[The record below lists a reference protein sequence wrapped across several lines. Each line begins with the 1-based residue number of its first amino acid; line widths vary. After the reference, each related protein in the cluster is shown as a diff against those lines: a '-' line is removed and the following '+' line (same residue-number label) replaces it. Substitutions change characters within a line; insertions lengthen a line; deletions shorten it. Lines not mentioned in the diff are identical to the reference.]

1 MITFSKIK
9 QWGIEFGIY
18 HSEIFSADFD
28 VYLVSCILI
37 LDGDFSM
44 LTLFAE
50 DIHNNFIEL
59 LKDNLYESFR
69 SNTVFQIYD

>member
-1 MITFSKIK
+1 M
-9 QWGIEFGIY
+9 
-18 HSEIFSADFD
+18 
-28 VYLVSCILI
+28 SCVLI
-37 LDGDFSM
+37 LGGDFSM

>member
-1 MITFSKIK
+1 M
-9 QWGIEFGIY
+9 
-18 HSEIFSADFD
+18 
-28 VYLVSCILI
+28 SCVLI
-37 LDGDFSM
+37 LGGDFSM
-44 LTLFAE
+44 LTLFSE

>member
-1 MITFSKIK
+1 M
-9 QWGIEFGIY
+9 
-18 HSEIFSADFD
+18 
-28 VYLVSCILI
+28 SCVLI
-37 LDGDFSM
+37 LGGDFSM

-59 LKDNLYESFR
+59 SKDNLYESFR